1 MSPTPQKQG
10 KVGSKRTRSVSSERK
25 MSFGAILDA
34 AERLSLEDQEELAD
48 LLGKHIREEKRA
60 EIAADVRNSLR
71 DFRAGKCL
79 PKTAAELAAEILE

>member
-1 MSPTPQKQG
+1 
-10 KVGSKRTRSVSSERK
+10 

-48 LLGKHIREEKRA
+48 LLGKHIREGKRS

-79 PKTAAELAAEILE
+79 PKTAAELAAEILERAMRCSDPKHSSVQRGE